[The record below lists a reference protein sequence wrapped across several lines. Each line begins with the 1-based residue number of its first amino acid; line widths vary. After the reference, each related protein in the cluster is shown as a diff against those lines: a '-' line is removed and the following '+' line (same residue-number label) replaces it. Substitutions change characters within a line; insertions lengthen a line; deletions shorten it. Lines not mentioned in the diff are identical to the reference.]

1 MVGLPFM
8 RLEVAYPIESG
19 RIDAELLQG
28 AAARLAPGLDGSRG
42 RCRAAECV
50 EEIADDEKQS
60 TVHMISFTRHRARPF
75 FCTAT

>member
-1 MVGLPFM
+1 M
-8 RLEVAYPIESG
+8 AYPIESG